1 MTATDS
7 KVSTFDLHKFL
18 EGAQKSRFL
27 VVDTEGNGR
36 DVRDR
41 TANPVTMGVTLTYR
55 DSKFQIQSY
64 YFPFFH
70 MIGDNDTEF
79 YDPVRE
85 VIKNHPCIIM
95 HNAKHDL
102 IAFELWDIFRFSN
115 FYCTMTMMHLIN
127 ENMLSYALDYL
138 SRHFGGEPKKMS
150 DLMKGTISFLG
161 WDHVP
166 SYMMQEYSAQDGI
179 ITLILFEK
187 IWPEFCAQGLDGEY
201 WHTEELWIW
210 TIAQMEKVGI
220 LIDADLCQKEI
231 DKGERILGKLRKE
244 LDGLNPLSANDLHEL
259 LINKLKLP
267 VVKTTKGGI
276 KGQPKPSFDKDAMK
290 KYEPILK
297 KMGSP
302 VANHIVEYRGWNKVI
317 STNYKPY
324 LSLQGK
330 DGRIHT
336 NYKIHGTVNR
346 RLSSGSDSDGKTEV
360 KSPNFQNIPRASEKP
375 WDGNLK
381 KAFIAEE
388 GYTLYD
394 VDQSQAE
401 MRVGTA
407 YSGDPKLLEIFLSG
421 QNLFKSMAEQLGW
434 EYQDTKIFNY
444 ATGYGAQDERIAE
457 LFGIPLDEAHDMRMT
472 FNNTYS
478 QYVKCKY
485 YVADRA
491 QKRLYIKY
499 WTGARRHFLNK
510 FEARHKAWNSLNQ
523 GGVAELIKYQAV
535 EIGQE
540 IDWDTCKMLLQV
552 HDNLCFEIK
561 NGTEDRWLPI
571 ITKIME
577 TPLDKFKAA
586 TMVEVPFKVDVK
598 KWGTEEKWQMAS
610 AS

>member
-7 KVSTFDLHKFL
+7 KVLTFDLHTFL
-18 EGAQKSRFL
+18 EGARRSRFL
-27 VVDTEGNGR
+27 VVDTEGNGK

-41 TANPVTMGVTLTYR
+41 AADPVTMGVTLTYR

-70 MIGDNDTEF
+70 MVGDNDTEF

-85 VIKNHPCIIM
+85 VIRNHPCIIM

-102 IAFELWDIFRFSN
+102 VAFELWDIFRFSG

-127 ENMLSYALDYL
+127 ENMLSYKLDYL
-138 SRHFGGEPKKMS
+138 SKYFGGEPKKMS
-150 DLMKGTISFLG
+150 DLMKGTIEFLG
-161 WDHVP
+161 WGHVP
-166 SYMMQEYSAQDGI
+166 SYMMQEYSAQDGV

-187 IWPEFCAQGLDGEY
+187 IYPEFCAQGLDGEY
-201 WHTEELWIW
+201 WFTEELWIW
-210 TIAQMEKVGI
+210 TISQMEKVGI
-220 LIDADLCQKEI
+220 LVDSDLCHKEI
-231 DKGERILGKLRKE
+231 KKGEKILQDLRQSM
-244 LDGLNPLSANDLHEL
+244 DGLNPLSPKDLYEL
-259 LINKLKLP
+259 LIKRLGFP
-267 VVKTTKGGI
+267 IVKFTDKG
-276 KGQPKPSFDKDAMK
+276 KPSFDKEAMK
-290 KYEPILK
+290 KYEVLLK
-297 KMGSP
+297 KTGSP
-302 VANHIVEYRGWNKVI
+302 VARNIITYRGWNKVV

-324 LSLQGK
+324 INLQGK
-330 DGRIHT
+330 DGRIHP
-336 NYKIHGTVNR
+336 NYKIHGTVTR

-360 KSPNFQNIPRASEKP
+360 TSPNFQNIPRASEKP

-381 KAFIAEE
+381 AAFIAEE

-421 QNLFKSMAEQLGW
+421 KDLFDGMAEDLGW
-434 EYQDTKIFNY
+434 KRQDVKIFNY
-444 ATGYGAQDERIAE
+444 ATGYGAQDERVAD
-457 LFGIPLDEAHDMRMT
+457 LFGIPLSDAHDLRMT
-472 FNNTYS
+472 FNNTYA

-510 FEARHKAWNSLNQ
+510 WEAKHKAWNSLNQ

-535 EIGQE
+535 EIGQK
-540 IDWDTCKMLLQV
+540 IDWDTCRMLLQV

-561 NGTEDRWLPI
+561 NGTEDHWLPI
-571 ITKIME
+571 IKNVME
-577 TPLDKFKAA
+577 TPPTQFIKA
-586 TMVEVPFKVDVK
+586 TLVEVPFKVDVK
-598 KWGTEEKWQMAS
+598 KWGTEEKWQMALEFHHD
-610 AS
+610 